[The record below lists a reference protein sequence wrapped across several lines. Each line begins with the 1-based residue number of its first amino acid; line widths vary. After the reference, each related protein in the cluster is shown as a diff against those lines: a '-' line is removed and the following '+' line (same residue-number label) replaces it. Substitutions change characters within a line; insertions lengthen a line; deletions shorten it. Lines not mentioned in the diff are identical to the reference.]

1 MSTTQELIERLRK
14 AEQTLADYEREGKA
28 GGWVMTADLAR
39 VTFDRLA
46 SLSAENAALKAKL
59 EGVDEKGLE
68 AGVLT
73 YDMHPALH
81 YNEECSEP
89 ARRAAIAAYLAAVD
103 VEQ

>member
-1 MSTTQELIERLRK
+1 MSTQELIKRLRE

-28 GGWVMTADLAR
+28 DGWVMSSDLAR

-46 SLSAENAALKAKL
+46 SLDAENARLKAKL
-59 EGVDEKGLE
+59 VGVDEKGLE
-68 AGVLT
+68 AGVLA

-89 ARRAAIAAYLAAVD
+89 ALRAAIAAYLAAVRD
-103 VEQ
+103 GE